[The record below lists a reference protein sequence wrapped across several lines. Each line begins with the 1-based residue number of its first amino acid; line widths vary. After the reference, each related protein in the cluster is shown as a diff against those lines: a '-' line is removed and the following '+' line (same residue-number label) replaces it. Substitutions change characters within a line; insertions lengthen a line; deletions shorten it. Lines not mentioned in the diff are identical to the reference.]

1 MKEYKMNQ
9 LILSDEESNEIKSIV
24 VDLVG
29 RFDSAEEREFLN
41 NSAVYARKLPERVHQ
56 FLNDFKQLERSTG
69 VCLISGYPLNNFDIG
84 DTPPHWRRKAVISA
98 TLEEEMVLVLFGALL
113 GELIGWS
120 TQQEGHL
127 VHDVIPIQENEDSQ
141 LGTGSKTL
149 LWWHTED
156 AFHPLRGD
164 YLVLMC
170 LRNPG
175 HVPTTFACVDKT
187 HLTEKHLNILFQSR
201 FYIRPD
207 ESHSET
213 NRNVQHRVS
222 EPDDLLD
229 TSYARL
235 AQIVRVP
242 EALPVLFGDRGLPY
256 VRIDPYFMTTIVG
269 DRDAEE
275 ALEALV
281 KGIEEHIVE
290 EVLQPGSFLFI
301 DNYRTVHGRK
311 AFTAQYDGTDR
322 WLKRINITRD
332 LRRSRAA
339 RTFISSRVIF

>member
-1 MKEYKMNQ
+1 MNQ
-9 LILSDEESNEIKSIV
+9 LILSAEEGNEIKS
-24 VDLVG
+24 LVTELRN
-29 RFDSAEEREFLN
+29 RFRSVEEREFLN

-56 FLNDFKQLERSTG
+56 FLNDFKQLEGSTG
-69 VCLISGYPLNNFDIG
+69 VCLISGYPINDVEIG
-84 DTPPHWRRKAVISA
+84 QTPSHWRRNGAISP
-98 TLEEEMVLVLFGALL
+98 TLEEEMVLVMFGALL

-120 TQQEGHL
+120 TQQDGHL
-127 VHDVIPIQENEDSQ
+127 VHDVIPIRENEESQ

-170 LRNPG
+170 LRNPDN
-175 HVPTTFACVDKT
+175 VPTTFSCVDNT
-187 HLTEKHLNILFQSR
+187 RVSEKHASILFESR

-213 NRNVQHRVS
+213 NRGGQQGVALG
-222 EPDDLLD
+222 DDLLD
-229 TSYARL
+229 TSYAKL
-235 AQIVRVP
+235 AQMVTAP
-242 EALPVLFGDRGLPY
+242 ESLPVLFGARDLPY
-256 VRIDPYFMTTIVG
+256 VRIDPYFMTTDNG
-269 DRDAEE
+269 DREAEE

-281 KGIEEHIVE
+281 NEIEENIVE

-311 AFTAQYDGTDR
+311 PFTARYDGKDR

-332 LRRSRAA
+332 LRKSRAQ
-339 RTFISSRVIF
+339 RTYISSRIIY

>member
-1 MKEYKMNQ
+1 MNQ
-9 LILSDEESNEIKSIV
+9 LNLSVEESNEIKGIV
-24 VDLVG
+24 SELRK

-56 FLNDFKQLERSTG
+56 FLNDFKHLEGSAG
-69 VCLISGYPLNNFDIG
+69 VCLISGYPINNQIIG
-84 DTPPHWRRKAVISA
+84 NTPPHWKGKTGISP
-98 TLEEEMVLVLFGALL
+98 TVEEEMILALFGALL

-120 TQQEGHL
+120 TQQDGHL

-170 LRNPG
+170 LRNPDS
-175 HVPTTFACVDKT
+175 VPTTFACVDKT
-187 HLTEKHLNILFQSR
+187 HLTEEQINILFEPR

-213 NRNVQHRVS
+213 HRGVA
-222 EPDDLLD
+222 PTDNLLD
-229 TSYARL
+229 ASYVKL
-235 AQIVRVP
+235 AQMVEAP
-242 EALPVLFGDRGLPY
+242 EALPVLFGARNLPY
-256 VRIDPYFMTTIVG
+256 VRIDPYFMTTTPG
-269 DRDAEE
+269 DSEAEE

-281 KGIEEHIVE
+281 NQMEDNIVE

-311 AFTAQYDGTDR
+311 PFTARYDGTDR

-332 LRRSRAA
+332 LRKSRGS
-339 RTFISSRVIF
+339 RHCVSSRIIY

>member
-1 MKEYKMNQ
+1 MNQ
-9 LILSDEESNEIKSIV
+9 LNLSAEEGNEIKS
-24 VDLVG
+24 LVTALRT
-29 RFDSAEEREFLN
+29 RFDSVEQAEFLN

-56 FLNDFKQLERSTG
+56 FLNDFKQLEGSSG
-69 VCLISGYPLNNFDIG
+69 VCLISGYPINDVEIG
-84 DTPPHWRRKAVISA
+84 ETPSHWRRERVISP

-120 TQQEGHL
+120 TQQDGHL
-127 VHDVIPIQENEDSQ
+127 VHDVIPIRENEDSQ

-170 LRNPG
+170 LRNPDN
-175 HVPTTFACVDKT
+175 VPTTFSCVDKT
-187 HLTEKHLNILFQSR
+187 HVAEKHRNTLFQPR

-213 NRNVQHRVS
+213 NRGVQNGVS
-222 EPDDLLD
+222 LSDGLLD
-229 TSYARL
+229 SSYAKL
-235 AQIVRVP
+235 LQMVEAP
-242 EALPVLFGDRGLPY
+242 EALPVLFGNRDLPY
-256 VRIDPYFMTTIVG
+256 VRIDPYFMATV
-269 DRDAEE
+269 DSDHEAQE
-275 ALEALV
+275 ALESLV
-281 KGIEEHIVE
+281 NEIEQHLVE
-290 EVLQPGSFLFI
+290 QVLQPGSFLFI

-311 AFTAQYDGTDR
+311 PFTARYDGRDR

-332 LRRSRAA
+332 LRRSRAS
-339 RTFISSRVIF
+339 RTSVSSRIIY

>member
-1 MKEYKMNQ
+1 MNQ
-9 LILSDEESNEIKSIV
+9 LILSGEESNEIKSIV
-24 VDLVG
+24 ADLTG
-29 RFDSAEEREFLN
+29 RFDSAEDREFLN

-69 VCLISGYPLNNFDIG
+69 VCLISGYPVNNLDIG
-84 DTPPHWRRKAVISA
+84 GTPPHWRRKTVISS
-98 TLEEEMVLVLFGALL
+98 TLEEEMVLILFGALL
-113 GELIGWS
+113 GELIAWS
-120 TQQEGHL
+120 TQQAGHL

-170 LRNPG
+170 LRNPDN
-175 HVPTTFACVDKT
+175 VPTTFACVDKT
-187 HLTEKHLNILFQSR
+187 NLTDHHLNILFQPR

-213 NRNVQHRVS
+213 NRSVQHRAS
-222 EPDDLLD
+222 PSDDLLD
-229 TSYARL
+229 TSYAKL
-235 AQIVRVP
+235 AQMVKAP
-242 EALPVLFGDRGLPY
+242 EALPVLFGDHDLPY

-269 DRDAEE
+269 DREAEA

-281 KGIEEHIVE
+281 KEIEEHIVE
-290 EVLQPGSFLFI
+290 EVLHPGSFLFI

-311 AFTAQYDGTDR
+311 AFTAKYDGTDR

-332 LRRSRAA
+332 LRRSRSA

>member
-1 MKEYKMNQ
+1 MHQ
-9 LILSDEESNEIKSIV
+9 LILSAEEGNEIKS
-24 VDLVG
+24 LVSELMNC
-29 RFDSAEEREFLN
+29 FDSVEERDFLN

-56 FLNDFKQLERSTG
+56 FLNDFKQLEGSTG
-69 VCLISGYPLNNFDIG
+69 VCLISGYPINDVAIG
-84 DTPPHWRRKAVISA
+84 DTPPHWRGTPTISA
-98 TLEEEMVLVLFGALL
+98 TLEQEMVLVLFGALL

-120 TQQEGHL
+120 TQQDGHL
-127 VHDVIPIQENEDSQ
+127 VHDVIPIKENEESQ

-170 LRNPG
+170 LRNPDS
-175 HVPTTFACVDKT
+175 VPTTFACVDRARVTK
-187 HLTEKHLNILFQSR
+187 KHLNILFQPR

-213 NRNVQHRVS
+213 NRSVQHTAS
-222 EPDDLLD
+222 LSNDLLNS
-229 TSYARL
+229 SYSKLTEMVEAP
-235 AQIVRVP
+235 Q
-242 EALPVLFGDRGLPY
+242 ALPVLFGNQDLPY
-256 VRIDPYFMTTIVG
+256 VRIDPYFMTTVDG
-269 DRDAEE
+269 DREAEE

-281 KGIEEHIVE
+281 NEIEGNLAE
-290 EVLQPGSFLFI
+290 EVLEPGSFLFI

-311 AFTAQYDGTDR
+311 PFTARYDGKDR

-332 LRRSRAA
+332 LRRSRGS
-339 RTFISSRVIF
+339 RTSISSRIIY